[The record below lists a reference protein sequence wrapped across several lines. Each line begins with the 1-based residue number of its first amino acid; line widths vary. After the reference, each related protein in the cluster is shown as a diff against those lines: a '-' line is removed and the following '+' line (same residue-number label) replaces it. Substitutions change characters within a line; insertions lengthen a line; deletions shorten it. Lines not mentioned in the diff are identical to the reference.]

1 MEPITGIQIA
11 FGIIALLLVTVIII
25 KNKHWQEHVS
35 QAEDTHVKASRHE
48 LAFYPI
54 NEQVQFAQ
62 KSLKAKIDDYLY
74 IKAYLDSAELDTMGD
89 FAIETIGNLAYIAL
103 FYKGKECREAANSY
117 LSAYKSWIKI
127 NFPSDY
133 EAYVQAHGDSR
144 N

>member
-11 FGIIALLLVTVIII
+11 FGTIALLLVTVIII

-35 QAEDTHVKASRHE
+35 QAEDTHLQASRHE
-48 LAFYPI
+48 FAFYPI
-54 NEQVQFAQ
+54 NEQVQCAQ
-62 KSLKAKIDDYLY
+62 TAVKSKIDDHSF

-89 FAIETIGNLAYIAL
+89 FTIETIGNLAYIAL
-103 FYKGKECREAANSY
+103 FYKGRECRESANSY
-117 LSAYKSWIKI
+117 LSAYKAWIKI

-133 EAYVQAHGDSR
+133 EKYVQDHGNSR